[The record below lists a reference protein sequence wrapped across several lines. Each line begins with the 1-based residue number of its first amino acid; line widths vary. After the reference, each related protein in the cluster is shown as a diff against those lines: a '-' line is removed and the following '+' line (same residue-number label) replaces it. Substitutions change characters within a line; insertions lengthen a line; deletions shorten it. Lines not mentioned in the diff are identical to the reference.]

1 MSKCINVKYEG
12 KPLYNIV
19 IEQSFDK
26 LAEEFDKLGVTG
38 RKLCIVS
45 DSNVAPLYAKHIE
58 EQLLKTG
65 NKVFTFVFEAGEAN
79 KNLDTVETAGAD
91 ITKMMEAS
99 VTPELGQNIDI
110 RI

>member
-58 EQLLKTG
+58 EQLL
-65 NKVFTFVFEAGEAN
+65 
-79 KNLDTVETAGAD
+79 NLHLYLKLARLTR
-91 ITKMMEAS
+91 ILIQLKMYMSFLLRTILIEKIC
-99 VTPELGQNIDI
+99 L
-110 RI
+110 

>member
-79 KNLDTVETAGAD
+79 KKIL
-91 ITKMMEAS
+91 IQLKMYMSFLLRTILIEKIC
-99 VTPELGQNIDI
+99 L
-110 RI
+110 

>member
-79 KNLDTVETAGAD
+79 KNL
-91 ITKMMEAS
+91 IQLKMYMSFLLRTILIEKIC
-99 VTPELGQNIDI
+99 L
-110 RI
+110 